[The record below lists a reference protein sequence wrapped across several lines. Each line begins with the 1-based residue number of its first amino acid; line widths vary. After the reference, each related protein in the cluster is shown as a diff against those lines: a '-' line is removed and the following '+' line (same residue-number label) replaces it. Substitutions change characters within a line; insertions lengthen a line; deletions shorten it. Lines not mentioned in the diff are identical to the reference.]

1 LDRKFELQFAQEAD
15 RVIVITEE
23 MREELIGRGVA
34 ANKVFIAPNCVDTT
48 KFVPLGK
55 DVALL
60 KKLGFARPELQVVGF
75 AGSVTSYE
83 GIDYVDHAL
92 SNLKKQGQQFN
103 FLVLGAGKFLSELKT
118 LVSKLGLD
126 DSTRFVDGVASKEMP
141 VYLSSIDIFPLAR
154 KSLPVTELVSP
165 IKPLEAMSVGG
176 AVILSDVSPHKVY
189 FEGYDHRALSFKK
202 DDISSLEERLPQ
214 LLEDSPDER
223 VTMRIDARN
232 WTKAHRQWSDAGAA
246 FKGALESIRNQPVSE
261 QDLDQELPIKSYTVA
276 FIGDTFT
283 SDTFIPELNAIQ
295 ILPNNWRTI
304 YEQQTIDALFIESA
318 WMGNDGAWHGI
329 VGYYSDETHAPLSYL
344 IQHSLNLGIPVMFWN
359 KEDPVHFNRFK
370 KTASMCDY
378 VFTTDARTI
387 VDYNQQPDNV
397 IRTVASAPFSAQPL
411 LHNPLPST
419 RDKNEDIAY
428 GGTYY
433 GDKYATRK

>member
-1 LDRKFELQFAQEAD
+1 FLQVSADAYVREAMIEKPEFIIAASNYLSALPALVAARRLGVPFVYEIRGFWEASAASVNPGWEETDQYKLDRKFELQVAQEAD

-60 KKLGFARPELQVVGF
+60 KKLGFARPELPVVGF

-83 GIDYVDHAL
+83 GIDYVAHAL

-189 FEGYDHRALSFKK
+189 FEGYDHRA
-202 DDISSLEERLPQ
+202 
-214 LLEDSPDER
+214 
-223 VTMRIDARN
+223 
-232 WTKAHRQWSDAGAA
+232 
-246 FKGALESIRNQPVSE
+246 
-261 QDLDQELPIKSYTVA
+261 
-276 FIGDTFT
+276 
-283 SDTFIPELNAIQ
+283 
-295 ILPNNWRTI
+295 
-304 YEQQTIDALFIESA
+304 
-318 WMGNDGAWHGI
+318 
-329 VGYYSDETHAPLSYL
+329 
-344 IQHSLNLGIPVMFWN
+344 
-359 KEDPVHFNRFK
+359 
-370 KTASMCDY
+370 
-378 VFTTDARTI
+378 
-387 VDYNQQPDNV
+387 
-397 IRTVASAPFSAQPL
+397 
-411 LHNPLPST
+411 
-419 RDKNEDIAY
+419 
-428 GGTYY
+428 
-433 GDKYATRK
+433 

>member
-60 KKLGFARPELQVVGF
+60 KKLGFARPELPVVGF

-83 GIDYVDHAL
+83 GIDYVAHAL

-176 AVILSDVSPHKVY
+176 ALLLSNVSPHCVY
-189 FEGYDHRALSFKK
+189 FEGDDNRAISFTK
-202 DDISSLEERLPQ
+202 DDVESLTAQLKS
-214 LLEDSPDER
+214 LLEASPDER
-223 VTMRIDARN
+223 MEMGIRARDWIKQN
-232 WTKAHRQWSDAGAA
+232 RQWSNAGAS
-246 FKGALESIRNQPVSE
+246 FKRVLNSIRDENSLPTSPE
-261 QDLDQELPIKSYTVA
+261 NELPLKSYTVA

-283 SDTFIPELNAIQ
+283 SDTFVP
-295 ILPNNWRTI
+295 
-304 YEQQTIDALFIESA
+304 
-318 WMGNDGAWHGI
+318 
-329 VGYYSDETHAPLSYL
+329 
-344 IQHSLNLGIPVMFWN
+344 
-359 KEDPVHFNRFK
+359 
-370 KTASMCDY
+370 
-378 VFTTDARTI
+378 
-387 VDYNQQPDNV
+387 
-397 IRTVASAPFSAQPL
+397 
-411 LHNPLPST
+411 
-419 RDKNEDIAY
+419 
-428 GGTYY
+428 
-433 GDKYATRK
+433 